1 MGKIPAN
8 DGRMGGDARPAGA
21 GHGSHAYDTGMKRK
35 Y

>member
-8 DGRMGGDARPAGA
+8 DGRMGGNAFPVSAGR
-21 GHGSHAYDTGMKRK
+21 GYHAHDTGMERK